1 MDPGA
6 LGGTNGN
13 CEQCL
18 HADPKNGSIRIHKG
32 CCLQIPDKFVRP
44 TELLGHKYGVLFWGF
59 FLSVNCLIINRRRND
74 LKLQIAACMLQ
85 TW

>member
-6 LGGTNGN
+6 LGGQKSIASNAYM
-13 CEQCL
+13 QI
-18 HADPKNGSIRIHKG
+18 PKMAALEFTKDAA
-32 CCLQIPDKFVRP
+32 CKIPDKFVRP
-44 TELLGHKYGVLFWGF
+44 TELLGHKYGVL